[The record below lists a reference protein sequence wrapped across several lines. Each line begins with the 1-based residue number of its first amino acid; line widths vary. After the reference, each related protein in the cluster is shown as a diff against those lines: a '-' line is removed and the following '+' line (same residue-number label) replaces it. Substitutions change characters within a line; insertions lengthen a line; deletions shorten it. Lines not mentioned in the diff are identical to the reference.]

1 VLENHSKLNEKDDCK
16 MKKVMYEKVI
26 FRMEKFNDIDYIY
39 AIFPDETNNNG
50 YITVL
55 PFYFE
60 GKRTIFESHTDAD
73 RLWLICNTKLIKKKS
88 VLAKR
93 CLEEITK
100 FYKSN
105 SYYENDMPVFRVMEK
120 IMR

>member
-1 VLENHSKLNEKDDCK
+1 
-16 MKKVMYEKVI
+16 MKNVMYERVI

-39 AIFPDETNNNG
+39 AIFPDANNNG

-60 GKRTIFESHTDAD
+60 GKITIFESHTDVD
-73 RLWLICNTKLIKKKS
+73 RMWLISRTKPIKKKS

-105 SYYENDMPVFRVMEK
+105 SYYENDMPTFRVMEK